1 MGAAVRVQPV
11 ERRVAITLADVFL
24 VLLAVGA
31 TLSSDVPKLSAQ
43 E

>member
-1 MGAAVRVQPV
+1 MGAAVIVQPV
-11 ERRVAITLADVFL
+11 ERRVAVTFADVFL